1 MESKYIEL
9 TYDEYVE
16 VYYQYKS
23 VLRHDKSVLRHDDD
37 VAIRPNR
44 LHWDK
49 LGLEYYESLAL
60 GKRVFKVLDRDKWMK
75 CWLMFKLSN
84 GKI

>member
-23 VLRHDKSVLRHDDD
+23 VLRHDDIIVRPKS
-37 VAIRPNR
+37 I
-44 LHWDK
+44 HWDK
-49 LGLEYYESLAL
+49 IGLEYYDSRAQ

-75 CWLMFKLSN
+75 CWLLIKLSN
-84 GKI
+84 SKI